1 MREILRGVLA
11 AVFVFGQTAF
21 AFHHH
26 DHGTVPVVRAA
37 VSVTRLPD
45 ASLSP
50 ADGCFLC
57 AAQIQPRVG
66 SAALVLPAAV
76 VAVIAAPSFVLP
88 SAPRDERSGR
98 LNDRGPPAA

>member
-1 MREILRGVLA
+1 MREIMRGLLA
-11 AVFVFGQTAF
+11 AIFVFGQTAF

-26 DHGTVPVVRAA
+26 DHGTVPVVRASGA
-37 VSVTRLPD
+37 LSRLPD
-45 ASLSP
+45 ATISP
-50 ADGCFLC
+50 SDGCFLC

-66 SAALVLPAAV
+66 AVAPLLPAAV
-76 VAVIAAPSFVLP
+76 VSVIAAPSFVLP